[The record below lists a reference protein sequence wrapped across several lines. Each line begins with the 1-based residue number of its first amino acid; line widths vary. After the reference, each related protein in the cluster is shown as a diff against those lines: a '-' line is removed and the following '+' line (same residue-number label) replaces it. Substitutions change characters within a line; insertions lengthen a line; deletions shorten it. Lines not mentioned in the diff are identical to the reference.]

1 MMDVRGDRFE
11 HGEQETVDVEVT
23 CRALTDAVSATSS
36 SRIGPSRS
44 TSRSPGPQH
53 LHRIGVELGGEVA
66 GRVTIREQVEMLPE
80 QVLNQIVGVDRQCGD
95 RCVPSGS
102 YPSTICGAISVTSP
116 TLIGWWRQSPQ
127 RIADP

>member
-1 MMDVRGDRFE
+1 MDVRGDRFE

-66 GRVTIREQVEMLPE
+66 GRVLSVIDSADDGV
-80 QVLNQIVGVDRQCGD
+80 VGVADDRDVSRPRRLVAGGAWS
-95 RCVPSGS
+95 SG
-102 YPSTICGAISVTSP
+102 
-116 TLIGWWRQSPQ
+116 
-127 RIADP
+127 